1 MIDRYTK
8 AVVTVIAVCLCLITA
23 QNFNFISTAEAID
36 RKQVSICD
44 VVGNCAMV
52 DQDGYLM
59 VREKK
64 QLTQSFPISLSVFAT
79 RKRLKNDRLAQKT
92 FRVLEIETRCQ
103 RLWYDL
109 DCFRRGYTFW
119 SDSLSLWNSCLRR
132 KRQTMIETIVVY
144 LAGGA
149 LAIAL
154 FFVLVARIV
163 RLITGKDLLN
173 KKFPFIR
180 DITNKM
186 FLIGLTFA
194 VVYVIVMAFIQ
205 QT

>member
-1 MIDRYTK
+1 
-8 AVVTVIAVCLCLITA
+8 
-23 QNFNFISTAEAID
+23 
-36 RKQVSICD
+36 
-44 VVGNCAMV
+44 
-52 DQDGYLM
+52 
-59 VREKK
+59 
-64 QLTQSFPISLSVFAT
+64 
-79 RKRLKNDRLAQKT
+79 
-92 FRVLEIETRCQ
+92 
-103 RLWYDL
+103 
-109 DCFRRGYTFW
+109 
-119 SDSLSLWNSCLRR
+119 
-132 KRQTMIETIVVY
+132 MIETVLVY

-194 VVYVIVMAFIQ
+194 VVYVIVMTFI
-205 QT
+205 

>member
-1 MIDRYTK
+1 
-8 AVVTVIAVCLCLITA
+8 
-23 QNFNFISTAEAID
+23 
-36 RKQVSICD
+36 
-44 VVGNCAMV
+44 
-52 DQDGYLM
+52 
-59 VREKK
+59 
-64 QLTQSFPISLSVFAT
+64 
-79 RKRLKNDRLAQKT
+79 
-92 FRVLEIETRCQ
+92 
-103 RLWYDL
+103 
-109 DCFRRGYTFW
+109 
-119 SDSLSLWNSCLRR
+119 
-132 KRQTMIETIVVY
+132 MIETVLVY

-194 VVYVIVMAFIQ
+194 VVYVVLMAFI
-205 QT
+205 